1 MPVETKPIPAPGYRL
16 ISGKR
21 APPEGE
27 YMVQYRNGLVDE
39 DYRRTPASMRWIHTG
54 CDWDIVA
61 VRRVG

>member
-1 MPVETKPIPAPGYRL
+1 
-16 ISGKR
+16 
-21 APPEGE
+21 
-27 YMVQYRNGLVDE
+27 MVQYRNGLVDE